1 MLTVIDHDSIDL
13 MVPVDEIVQ
22 EVTEHDALT
31 IHKFQCGDITLL
43 FQKLPELQLGEF
55 AFYFDTSDII

>member
-1 MLTVIDHDSIDL
+1 MLTVIDHYSIDL

-31 IHKFQCGDITLL
+31 IHEFQCGDITPL
-43 FQKLPELQLGEF
+43 FQKLPELQLREF
-55 AFYFDTSDII
+55 AFYFYTGDII